1 MSVNV
6 NRSMGVSSKKLG
18 QQNMTYENRHK
29 TKRLCQM
36 RELKVF
42 EKGLDFAPIQNK
54 TTKPKLEKIMKIF
67 CRQMNFFLF

>member
-18 QQNMTYENRHK
+18 QQNITYENRHK

-42 EKGLDFAPIQNK
+42 EKGLDFAPIQI
-54 TTKPKLEKIMKIF
+54 KLQNPNW
-67 CRQMNFFLF
+67 RRL

>member
-1 MSVNV
+1 
-6 NRSMGVSSKKLG
+6 
-18 QQNMTYENRHK
+18 
-29 TKRLCQM
+29 M
-36 RELKVF
+36 RELKVL